1 MLGEITKVGF
11 MNIKPR
17 QNKRKLVGGW
27 FLPEEKAEVNAL
39 ARQAQI
45 TTSEFMCRVAL
56 GRELPNANL
65 REATIELVKINADL
79 ARLGNLFRMAVME
92 EDFNFPDGQ
101 TLEDVIEEIRQT
113 QSELK
118 TKIKGLK

>member
-1 MLGEITKVGF
+1 MHT
-11 MNIKPR
+11 KPR
-17 QNKRKLVGGW
+17 QHKRKLVGGW

-39 ARQAQI
+39 AKQAQI
-45 TTSEFMCRVAL
+45 TTSEFMRRVAL

-65 REATIELVKINADL
+65 REATIELVKVNADL

-101 TLEDVIEEIRQT
+101 NLETVIKEIRQT
-113 QSELK
+113 QAELK
-118 TKIKGLK
+118 TKINDLK